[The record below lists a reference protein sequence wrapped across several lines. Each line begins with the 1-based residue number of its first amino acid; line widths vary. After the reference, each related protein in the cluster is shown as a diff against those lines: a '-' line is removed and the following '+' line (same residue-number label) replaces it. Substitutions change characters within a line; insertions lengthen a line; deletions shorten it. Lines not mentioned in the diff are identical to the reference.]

1 MLLKLMEVYE
11 EVVHHSKAE
20 GQKTY
25 HLRDVVINRRFITCM
40 REDTVML
47 SYLKEGR
54 LPPVL
59 PSNQRFTR
67 IALSRGNVGQDIV
80 VVGDLSQIMSLFN
93 EEDIIGKTTKKTL
106 KG

>member
-11 EVVHHSKAE
+11 EVVHHNKAE
-20 GQKTY
+20 GQKLY
-25 HLRDVVINRRFITCM
+25 HIRDVVINRHFITCM
-40 REDTVML
+40 REDVVMQN
-47 SYLKEGR
+47 YLKEGR
-54 LPPVL
+54 LPSAIT
-59 PSNQRFTR
+59 SNQRFTR

-93 EEDIIGKTTKKTL
+93 EEDLIGKPKKTL

>member
-11 EVVHHSKAE
+11 EVVHHNKAE
-20 GQKTY
+20 GQKLY
-25 HLRDVVINRRFITCM
+25 HIRDVVINRRFITCM
-40 REDTVML
+40 REDVVMQN
-47 SYLKEGR
+47 YLKEGR
-54 LPPVL
+54 LPPAIT
-59 PSNQRFTR
+59 SNQRFTR

-93 EEDIIGKTTKKTL
+93 EEDLIGKPKKTL

>member
-11 EVVHHSKAE
+11 EVVHHNKAE
-20 GQKTY
+20 GQKLY
-25 HLRDVVINRRFITCM
+25 HIRDVVINRRFITCM
-40 REDTVML
+40 REDVVMQN
-47 SYLKEGR
+47 YLKEGR
-54 LPPVL
+54 LPPVITN
-59 PSNQRFTR
+59 NQRFTR

-93 EEDIIGKTTKKTL
+93 EEDLIGKPKKTL

>member
-20 GQKTY
+20 GQKLY
-25 HLRDVVINRRFITCM
+25 HIRDVVINRRFITCM
-40 REDTVML
+40 REDTVMQN
-47 SYLKEGR
+47 YLKEGR
-54 LPPVL
+54 LPSAIT
-59 PSNQRFTR
+59 SNQRFTR

-93 EEDIIGKTTKKTL
+93 EEDLIGKPKKTL